1 MNETYSEEFI
11 KSLKKFSSNKK
22 KNLKRAISDGESD
35 RLEFKAGFDR
45 ETIQALTAF
54 ANTRGGCVIIGIDNQ
69 GTVHGIQTG
78 PETIQNWIN
87 QIKQATSPSIFPDI
101 DLATENGKTIAVLS
115 IQEYPVKPVSC
126 KGKYFKRVKNSNH
139 QMSIS
144 EISNLHLKTMNTS
157 WDFYPDPNHTLD
169 DISLEKVNKFIEL
182 ASKIRPYPID
192 DSPLTVLHKYELL
205 KEEDKITYGCYL
217 LFADADILLR
227 AIDFGAFAGET
238 TITDSFTSHSDLIS
252 QIGEALQ
259 FITKHINRAY
269 VITGDAQR
277 EERWEFPLEAIREV
291 VVNMIVH
298 RDYTSPSESSIKI
311 FKDRIEFFNPG
322 KLAEGLTV
330 DRLLSGDYTST
341 IRNKQIAS
349 VLKDAG
355 IIERYGS
362 GIKRILERFSVYS
375 LEQPVFEELQ
385 EGFRVTVLRATQ
397 KTIQKTTQKTT
408 QKFSTKE
415 HILRLLKEKP
425 RLTRAEIAAALGK
438 SEHTI
443 KGHIA
448 QLKKKGV
455 LHRVGSDR
463 NGYWEVLVL

>member
-1 MNETYSEEFI
+1 MNLIHDSQK
-11 KSLKKFSSNKK
+11 KSLRK
-22 KNLKRAISDGESD
+22 AIAEGEND
-35 RLEFKAGFDR
+35 RVEFKAGFDR
-45 ETIQALTAF
+45 ETIQSLVAF
-54 ANTRGGCVIIGIDNQ
+54 ANTRGGCVIVGVDNQ

-78 PETIQNWIN
+78 QETIQNWLN

-101 DLATENGKTIAVLS
+101 DLGTENDKTIAILS

-126 KGKYFKRVKNSNH
+126 KGRYFKRIKNSNH

-157 WDFYPDPNHTLD
+157 WDFYPDPNHTLNN
-169 DISLEKVNKFIEL
+169 ISLEKVNNFIEL
-182 ASKIRPYPID
+182 SNKIRSYPID

-217 LFADADILLR
+217 LFADADVLLS
-227 AIDFGAFAGET
+227 AIDLGAFAGET

-259 FITKHINRAY
+259 FITKHITKAY
-269 VITGDAQR
+269 ITTGDAQR
-277 EERWEFPLEAIREV
+277 EERWEFPLEAIREI

-362 GIKRILERFSVYS
+362 GIKRILERFSMYGLV
-375 LEQPVFEELQ
+375 QPVFEELQ
-385 EGFRVTVLRATQ
+385 EGFRVTILR
-397 KTIQKTTQKTT
+397 TTQKTT
-408 QKFSTKE
+408 QKISTKV
-415 HILRLLKEKP
+415 HILQLLKESP
-425 RLTRAEIAAALGK
+425 RLTRAELATALGK

-443 KGHIA
+443 KEHIA
-448 QLKKKGV
+448 QLKKKDV
-455 LHRVGSDR
+455 LCRVGSDR
-463 NGYWEVLVL
+463 NGYWEVNGINYNK

>member
-1 MNETYSEEFI
+1 MNSI
-11 KSLKKFSSNKK
+11 HDSQK
-22 KNLKRAISDGESD
+22 KNFRKAIAGGEND
-35 RLEFKAGFDR
+35 RLEFKTGFDR
-45 ETIQALTAF
+45 ETIQTLAAF
-54 ANTRGGCVIIGIDNQ
+54 ANTRGGCVIIGVDNQ

-78 PETIQNWIN
+78 QETIQNWLN

-101 DLATENGKTIAVLS
+101 DLATENGKTIAVLF

-126 KGKYFKRVKNSNH
+126 KGRYFKRVKNSNH

-157 WDFYPDPNHTLD
+157 WDFYPDPNHTLNN
-169 DISLEKVNKFIEL
+169 ISLEKVNNFIAL
-182 ASKIRPYPID
+182 SNKIRPYPID

-217 LFADADILLR
+217 LFADADVLLS
-227 AIDFGAFAGET
+227 AIDLGAFAGET
-238 TITDSFTSHSDLIS
+238 TITDSFTSHSDLTS

-259 FITKHINRAY
+259 FITKHITRAY
-269 VITGDAQR
+269 IITGDAQR
-277 EERWEFPLEAIREV
+277 KERWEFPLEAIREI

-322 KLAEGLTV
+322 KLAKGLTV

-362 GIKRILERFSVYS
+362 GIKRILERFSMYG
-375 LEQPVFEELQ
+375 LGQPVFEELQ
-385 EGFRVTVLRATQ
+385 EGFRVTIFRATQ
-397 KTIQKTTQKTT
+397 KTIQKATQKI
-408 QKFSTKE
+408 STKD
-415 HILRLLKEKP
+415 HILQLLKENP
-425 RLTRAEIAAALGK
+425 RLTRAELAIALGK

-443 KGHIA
+443 KEHIA
-448 QLKKKGV
+448 QLKKKGA
-455 LHRVGSDR
+455 LRRVGSDR
-463 NGYWEVLVL
+463 NGYWEADEINYNK

>member
-1 MNETYSEEFI
+1 MDSMRN
-11 KSLKKFSSNKK
+11 LQK
-22 KNLKRAISDGESD
+22 KNFKRAIADGESD

-45 ETIQALTAF
+45 ETIQTLAAF
-54 ANTRGGCVIIGIDNQ
+54 ANTRGGCVIIGVDNR

-78 PETIQNWIN
+78 QETIQNWLN
-87 QIKQATSPSIFPDI
+87 QIKQTTSPSIFPDI

-126 KGKYFKRVKNSNH
+126 KGRYFKRVKNSNH

-169 DISLEKVNKFIEL
+169 HISLEKVNKFIEL
-182 ASKIRPYPID
+182 ANKIRPYPID

-205 KEEDKITYGCYL
+205 KEDDKITYGCYL
-217 LFADADILLR
+217 LFSDADILLS
-227 AIDFGAFAGET
+227 AIDLGAFAGET
-238 TITDSFTSHSDLIS
+238 TITDSFTSHSDLIR

-269 VITGDAQR
+269 IITGDAQR
-277 EERWEFPLEAIREV
+277 EERWEFPLESIREIV
-291 VVNMIVH
+291 ANMIVH
-298 RDYTSPSESSIKI
+298 RDYKSPSESSIKI

-355 IIERYGS
+355 IIERS
-362 GIKRILERFSVYS
+362 G
-375 LEQPVFEELQ
+375 
-385 EGFRVTVLRATQ
+385 
-397 KTIQKTTQKTT
+397 
-408 QKFSTKE
+408 
-415 HILRLLKEKP
+415 
-425 RLTRAEIAAALGK
+425 
-438 SEHTI
+438 
-443 KGHIA
+443 
-448 QLKKKGV
+448 QLFF
-455 LHRVGSDR
+455 
-463 NGYWEVLVL
+463 